1 MSHGG
6 ILPELVEFRGVCH
19 NSLRIPDLRT
29 NTPHTPRVFGK
40 ELGKM
45 ALAKKY
51 TDRYNNSM
59 GKAERT
65 KQAIIEQVAPIF
77 NRKGYAATSLSDLT
91 RITGL
96 SKGAI
101 YGNFAGKDE
110 VALLAFAH
118 NVAFIRQRL
127 RENLGAATSVRQ
139 KLFAYPRTFR
149 EIFRQV
155 LEGGGCPIVNTAV
168 DSCDVN
174 EPLREAVRAVIEEW
188 RQSMVTLL
196 ASGTAHGEVKKS
208 CDPEKTA
215 RVLICL
221 VEGGY
226 AMAKATGDEGF
237 LVDAISEIETMVG
250 ALLNGKAADQ

>member
-1 MSHGG
+1 
-6 ILPELVEFRGVCH
+6 
-19 NSLRIPDLRT
+19 
-29 NTPHTPRVFGK
+29 
-40 ELGKM
+40 
-45 ALAKKY
+45 
-51 TDRYNNSM
+51 M

-65 KQAIIEQVAPIF
+65 KQAIIEQVAPVF

-91 RITGL
+91 RATGL

-127 RENLGAATSVRQ
+127 RENLGTAASLRH

-155 LEGGGCPIVNTAV
+155 LERGGCPIVNTAV

-174 EPLREAVRAVIEEW
+174 EPLREAVRAVIDEW
-188 RQSMVTLL
+188 YQSLVTLI
-196 ASGTAHGEVKKS
+196 ASGIAHGQVKKS
-208 CDPEKTA
+208 CNPEKTA

-237 LVDAISEIETMVG
+237 LLDALSEMEAIVE
-250 ALLNGKAADQ
+250 ALMDDNTTDQ